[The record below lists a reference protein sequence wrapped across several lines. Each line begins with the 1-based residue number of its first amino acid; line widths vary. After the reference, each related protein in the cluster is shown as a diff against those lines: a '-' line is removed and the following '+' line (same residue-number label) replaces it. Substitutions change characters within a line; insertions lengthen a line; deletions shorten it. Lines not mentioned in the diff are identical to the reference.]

1 VAADPAGVDSVVVVW
16 SHARN
21 LLREFRPQAWVVLQD
36 LMLDAEWRDGRLV
49 ASSSARLV
57 AEHLHI
63 DPGTAAAGLR
73 TLRDR
78 GVVEL
83 TQSSGAGGRFGLA
96 AYTLLLPPGLE
107 VLSPRVDEPCAARP
121 RAGLADR
128 VEPVRQDPC
137 VETPH
142 AVTSSPTEATP
153 DASPRPRRRRTAT
166 PREWSQGVLELGTGD
181 S

>member
-1 VAADPAGVDSVVVVW
+1 MAFESSSGERGVVVW
-16 SHARN
+16 SHGRD
-21 LLREFRPQAWVVLQD
+21 LLRVFRPQAWVVLQD
-36 LMLDAEWRDGRLV
+36 LAFDAEWRDGRLV

-57 AEHLHI
+57 AEHLRI
-63 DPGTAAAGLR
+63 DPGTAAAALR

-107 VLSPRVDEPCAARP
+107 VLSPRRDEPRTARP
-121 RAGLADR
+121 RTEIADT
-128 VEPVRQDPC
+128 VGSVLHDPC
-137 VETPH
+137 VETAH
-142 AVTSSPTEATP
+142 TVTSSRKATTPEAP
-153 DASPRPRRRRTAT
+153 ARPRRRRAASSG
-166 PREWSQGVLELGTGD
+166 EWPQGVLDLGTGE